1 MATKS
6 RGSAGRFISSEDAK
20 NLTSDDLPELVHRST
35 KMSGALKDLQEEK
48 ENSEFD
54 KPLVSVSVNN
64 PISWFQ
70 KLLNQ
75 LKKKQTTTLTFR
87 LGVPL
92 IALPVLITAFAG
104 IFFGLGKITNKSD
117 SLIEPTPT
125 EIVEFNVTK
134 TGVLKKIMTDSS
146 NAYYLF
152 LNNGEV
158 IKIIAPEE
166 VKLSSLYG
174 KRILASGVMNMIE
187 NTLTIHEI
195 ADLEELP
202 SSPIPIPTILIT
214 DNPTTTPFE
223 STDSGDINN

>member
-20 NLTSDDLPELVHRST
+20 NVTSEDLPELVHRST

-48 ENSEFD
+48 ENAEFD

-64 PISWFQ
+64 PVSWFQ

-104 IFFGLGKITNKSD
+104 IFFGLGKITNKND
-117 SLIEPTPT
+117 SQIEPTPT
-125 EIVEFNVTK
+125 ETVEFNVTK
-134 TGVLKKIMTDSS
+134 TGILKKIMTDSS

-174 KRILASGVMNMIE
+174 KRILASGVMNVIE

-202 SSPIPIPTILIT
+202 VSPIPVPTILIT
-214 DNPTTTPFE
+214 DTPTVTPFE

>member
-20 NLTSDDLPELVHRST
+20 NITSEDLPELVHRST

-48 ENSEFD
+48 ENAEFD

-64 PISWFQ
+64 PVSWFQ

-104 IFFGLGKITNKSD
+104 IFFGLGKITNKND
-117 SLIEPTPT
+117 SKIEPTPT
-125 EIVEFNVTK
+125 ETVEFNVTK
-134 TGVLKKIMTDSS
+134 TGILKKIMTDSS

-174 KRILASGVMNMIE
+174 KRILASGVMNVIE

-202 SSPIPIPTILIT
+202 VSPIPVPTILIT
-214 DNPTTTPFE
+214 DTPTVTPFE

>member
-20 NLTSDDLPELVHRST
+20 NLISDDLPELVHRST